1 MSRFTYRWVV
11 FIICIDKQI
20 NLGSKYHIYILT
32 CKASS
37 QMLSDGQ
44 EPSKGTLFMNYVLQ
58 PIFFIIRIQ
67 KMYESLVRI
76 FSLMMNSNNG

>member
-58 PIFFIIRIQ
+58 PIFLSFEF
-67 KMYESLVRI
+67 KKCL
-76 FSLMMNSNNG
+76 NH